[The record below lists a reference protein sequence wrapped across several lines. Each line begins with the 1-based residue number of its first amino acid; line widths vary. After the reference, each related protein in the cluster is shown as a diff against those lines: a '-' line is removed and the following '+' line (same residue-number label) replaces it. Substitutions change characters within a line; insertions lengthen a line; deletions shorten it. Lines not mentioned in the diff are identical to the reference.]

1 MSSEIRVRTSG
12 TWDQDPHQVPTDS
25 KCWGGAEKRE
35 FSGQLEGGWTKPPLQ
50 WCDVQ
55 YMYYTYIY
63 IYIYALYHLG
73 YKTKS
78 WNLKMVWCLLLL
90 PCEGWSCFKVWAR
103 LVFSAVAWRKNLP
116 TLKARTMNAPAV
128 LKVIH
133 NYKLLLHF
141 MSTSDETSNLFQV
154 TMCCLEECQD
164 SCFIW
169 LQGCIAGDSFFL
181 SDSQHFKS
189 ALSQAEASSL

>member
-1 MSSEIRVRTSG
+1 MPPNVKWDPGSNIWNLRSGSSSSSNWLEVLRRRWKKRNFRT
-12 TWDQDPHQVPTDS
+12 TWGRLNKTTFTMV
-25 KCWGGAEKRE
+25 
-35 FSGQLEGGWTKPPLQ
+35 
-50 WCDVQ
+50 WCTV
-55 YMYYTYIY
+55 YVLYIYIY

-103 LVFSAVAWRKNLP
+103 LVFSAVAWRKNLRKNLP

-164 SCFIW
+164 SWFHLTSRLHCR
-169 LQGCIAGDSFFL
+169 G
-181 SDSQHFKS
+181 
-189 ALSQAEASSL
+189 